1 MAAEQKDTTGKEKTF
16 TLKVAEALG
25 KDVGRGLA
33 RMDPVD
39 MEKLGIQVGEAIE
52 IKGKRRTA
60 AKAMP
65 AFRDARGQGLIQIDG
80 IIRANAGVGLD
91 EKVEV
96 RAVTCQSATH
106 VTLTPVGGSSFLNRN
121 KDLAYVSRL
130 LEGLPLVIGDR
141 VRAILVGSRSQ
152 DFTVTSTTPGDVV
165 ILQPTT
171 LIHLQVQEGTGEKN
185 KEERI
190 SYEDIG
196 GLGATVRKIR
206 EMVELPLRH
215 PQIFDKLG
223 IEPPK
228 GVLLHGPPGTG
239 KTLIARAVANET
251 EAYFTHLSGPE
262 VMGKFYGESEAKLRS
277 VFEDAQRHAPSILFI
292 DEIDA
297 IAPKR
302 EEMGGEKQVERRVV
316 SQLLALMDGLEG
328 RGKVIVIAATNLPN
342 QLDPALRRPG
352 RFDREIEIGIPD
364 ARARLE
370 IIEIHTRGMPLAEDV
385 QLPRLAE
392 ITHGFTGADL
402 AALTREAAMTALR
415 RIMPRIDFAE
425 ELPSE
430 LLLSLT
436 VTMSDFLAAHQ
447 EIEPSAIREVF
458 VEVPNVRWQDV
469 GGLKEMKQ
477 QLTEA
482 VEWPLKHAA
491 LFQRAGMRPPKGILL
506 SGPPGTGK
514 TLLVKAL
521 ASEMEVNFIS
531 VKGPELLSKYVG
543 ESERGVRE
551 IFKKARQAA
560 PTILFLDEID
570 ALAPTRG
577 WGGDAHVTERV
588 VSQLLTEMDGIEEL
602 KGVLVVAA
610 TNRPEL
616 IDPALRRPGRF
627 DLFLEFPLPDADSRL
642 EILKVHTHN
651 RPVEKELDLSQLAEQ
666 TEGLTGAD
674 LESICNRATLL
685 AIREFLAQA
694 VEGQD
699 EDAFVIRA
707 RHFQKAL
714 EEMTKAAQEV
724 I

>member
-1 MAAEQKDTTGKEKTF
+1 
-16 TLKVAEALG
+16 
-25 KDVGRGLA
+25 
-33 RMDPVD
+33 
-39 MEKLGIQVGEAIE
+39 
-52 IKGKRRTA
+52 
-60 AKAMP
+60 
-65 AFRDARGQGLIQIDG
+65 
-80 IIRANAGVGLD
+80 GLD
-91 EKVEV
+91 DKVESKPV
-96 RAVTCQSATH
+96 VPKSAMQ
-106 VTLTPVGGSSFLNRN
+106 VVLAPVGGSSFLGRD
-121 KDLAYVSRL
+121 KELAYVGRL
-130 LEGLPLVIGDR
+130 LEGLPLVAGDR
-141 VRAILVGSRSQ
+141 VRATLFGSRSQ
-152 DFTVTSTTPGDVV
+152 DFTVVSTTPVDVV

-171 LIHLQVQEGTGEKN
+171 LIRIQEGKREK
-185 KEERI
+185 EREQRV

-196 GLGATVRKIR
+196 GLGGAVQKIR
-206 EMVELPLRH
+206 EMVELPLRY

-239 KTLIARAVANET
+239 KTLLARAVANET

-262 VMGKFYGESEAKLRS
+262 IMGKFYGESEARLRS
-277 VFEDAQRHAPSILFI
+277 VFEDAQRHAPSIIFI
-292 DEIDA
+292 DELDA

-316 SQLLALMDGLEG
+316 AQLLALMDGLEG
-328 RGKVIVIAATNLPN
+328 RGQVIVIAATNLPN
-342 QLDPALRRPG
+342 LLDPALRRPG

-370 IIEIHTRGMPLAEDV
+370 ILEIHTRGMPLAEDV
-385 QLPRLAE
+385 QPSRLAE

-415 RIMPRIDFAE
+415 RLMPRIDFAE
-425 ELPSE
+425 ELPYE
-430 LLLSLT
+430 LLLDLK
-436 VTMSDFLAAHQ
+436 VTMSDFLAALK
-447 EIEPSAIREVF
+447 EVEPSAIREVF
-458 VEVPNVRWQDV
+458 VEVPDVRWGDV
-469 GGLKEMKQ
+469 GGLQEIKQ

-506 SGPPGTGK
+506 CGPPGTGK

-531 VKGPELLSKYVG
+531 VKGPELLSKYIG

-551 IFKKARQAA
+551 VFKKARQAA

-570 ALAPTRG
+570 ALAPARG

-588 VSQLLTEMDGIEEL
+588 VSQILTEMDGIEEL

-610 TNRPEL
+610 TNRPDL

-627 DLFLEFPLPDADSRL
+627 DLLLELPLPDADSRL
-642 EILKVHTHN
+642 EILKVHTRN
-651 RPVEKELDLSQLAEQ
+651 RPTEKELDLSQLAEQ

-674 LESICNRATLL
+674 LESLCNRATLL

-694 VEGQD
+694 GERPG
-699 EDAFVIRA
+699 EDTFVIRA
-707 RHFQKAL
+707 CHFQKAL
-714 EEMTKAAQEV
+714 EETRPL
-724 I
+724 

>member
-1 MAAEQKDTTGKEKTF
+1 MTAEQKDTTGKEKIF

-25 KDVGRGLA
+25 KDVSRGLA
-33 RMDPVD
+33 RMDPMD
-39 MEKLGIQVGEAIE
+39 MEKLGVQVGEAIE
-52 IKGKRRTA
+52 IKGKRRTV

-96 RAVTCQSATH
+96 RVVTCQSATH

-206 EMVELPLRH
+206 EMVELPLRY

-239 KTLIARAVANET
+239 KTLLARVVANET

-262 VMGKFYGESEAKLRS
+262 VMGKFYGESEARLRS

-316 SQLLALMDGLEG
+316 AQLLALMDGLEG

-430 LLLSLT
+430 LLLDLK
-436 VTMSDFLAAHQ
+436 VTMGDFLAAHQ

-469 GGLKEMKQ
+469 GGLNEMKR
-477 QLTEA
+477 QLIEA

-560 PTILFLDEID
+560 PTLLFLDEID
-570 ALAPTRG
+570 ALAPARG

-694 VEGQD
+694 AEGQG
-699 EDAFVIRA
+699 EDALVIRS
-707 RHFQKAL
+707 RYFQQAL
-714 EEMTKAAQEV
+714 AEAGHL
-724 I
+724 

>member
-1 MAAEQKDTTGKEKTF
+1 
-16 TLKVAEALG
+16 
-25 KDVGRGLA
+25 
-33 RMDPVD
+33 MDPTD
-39 MEKLGIQVGEAIE
+39 MEKLGVQVGEVIE
-52 IKGKRRTA
+52 IRGKRRTV

-65 AFRDARGQGLIQIDG
+65 AFREARGQRIIQMDG

-91 EKVEV
+91 EQIEV
-96 RAVTCQSATH
+96 TAVTCQPATR
-106 VTLTPVGGSSFLNRN
+106 VTLASVGGSPFLSQNN
-121 KDLAYVSRL
+121 DLAYVGRL
-130 LEGLPLVIGDR
+130 LEGLPVVTGDR

-152 DFTVTSTTPGDVV
+152 DFTVINTTPANVV

-171 LIHLQVQEGTGEKN
+171 LIRLQEGDRDRRGEG
-185 KEERI
+185 RSLSQTSV

-196 GLGATVRKIR
+196 GLGTAVQKIR
-206 EMVELPLRH
+206 EMVELPLRY

-223 IEPPK
+223 IDPPK

-239 KTLIARAVANET
+239 KTLLARAVANET
-251 EAYFTHLSGPE
+251 DAYFTHLSGPE
-262 VMGKFYGESEAKLRS
+262 VMGKFYGESEARLRS

-316 SQLLALMDGLEG
+316 AQLLALMDGLEG

-342 QLDPALRRPG
+342 LLDPALRRPG

-364 ARARLE
+364 ARARLQ
-370 IIEIHTRGMPLAEDV
+370 ILEIHTRGMPLAEDV
-385 QLPRLAE
+385 QLPRLSE
-392 ITHGFTGADL
+392 VTHGFTGADL
-402 AALTREAAMTALR
+402 AALSREAAMTALR
-415 RIMPRIDFAE
+415 RIMPRINFAE

-430 LLLSLT
+430 LLLDLK
-436 VTMSDFLAAHQ
+436 VIMSDFFAALK
-447 EIEPSAIREVF
+447 EVEPSAIREVF

-469 GGLKEMKQ
+469 GGLQDLKQ

-482 VEWPLKHAA
+482 VEWPLKHTA

-506 SGPPGTGK
+506 SGLPGTGK

-531 VKGPELLSKYVG
+531 IKGPELLSKYVG

-570 ALAPTRG
+570 SLAPARG

-616 IDPALRRPGRF
+616 IDPAVRRPGRF
-627 DLFLEFPLPDADSRL
+627 DLFLELPLPDPDSRL
-642 EILKVHTHN
+642 EILQVHTRN

-674 LESICNRATLL
+674 LESLCNRATLL
-685 AIREFLAQA
+685 AIREFLAEEIETRDR
-694 VEGQD
+694 EGK
-699 EDAFVIRA
+699 EGGGLCRKSLSAFVIRA
-707 RHFQKAL
+707 EHFQQAL
-714 EEMTKAAQEV
+714 AETTRP
-724 I
+724 

>member
-1 MAAEQKDTTGKEKTF
+1 MTAEQKDTTGKEKIF

-25 KDVGRGLA
+25 KDVSRGLA

-39 MEKLGIQVGEAIE
+39 MEKLGVQVGEAIE
-52 IKGKRRTA
+52 IKGKRRTV

-96 RAVTCQSATH
+96 RVVTRQSATH

-206 EMVELPLRH
+206 EMVELPLRY

-316 SQLLALMDGLEG
+316 AQLLALMDGLEG

-430 LLLSLT
+430 LLLDLK
-436 VTMSDFLAAHQ
+436 VTMGDFLAAHQ

-469 GGLKEMKQ
+469 GGLNEMKR
-477 QLTEA
+477 QLIEA

-570 ALAPTRG
+570 ALAPARG

-642 EILKVHTHN
+642 EILKVHSHN

-694 VEGQD
+694 AEGQG
-699 EDAFVIRA
+699 EDALVIRS
-707 RHFQKAL
+707 RYFQQAL
-714 EEMTKAAQEV
+714 AEAGHL
-724 I
+724 